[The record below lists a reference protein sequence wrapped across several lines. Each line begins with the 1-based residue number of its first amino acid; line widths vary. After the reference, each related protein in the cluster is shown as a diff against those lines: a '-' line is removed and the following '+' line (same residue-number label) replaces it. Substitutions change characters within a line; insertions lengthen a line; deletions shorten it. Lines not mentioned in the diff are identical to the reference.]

1 MPPRYLL
8 SWPGKVIDGSAFIRA
23 VSARPKPFTKTRM
36 LYLPNSRLR
45 PSQWLERRSGAPEEV
60 RAPDSGFE
68 ACTGVR
74 DSDYL
79 DLRLLLRAI
88 RSDVRLRLVV

>member
-1 MPPRYLL
+1 
-8 SWPGKVIDGSAFIRA
+8 
-23 VSARPKPFTKTRM
+23 M
-36 LYLPNSRLR
+36 LYLPIHGCD

-68 ACTGVR
+68 AGTGVR

-79 DLRLLLRAI
+79 DLRLLLRVKRRHRPATGLGPLYP
-88 RSDVRLRLVV
+88 R